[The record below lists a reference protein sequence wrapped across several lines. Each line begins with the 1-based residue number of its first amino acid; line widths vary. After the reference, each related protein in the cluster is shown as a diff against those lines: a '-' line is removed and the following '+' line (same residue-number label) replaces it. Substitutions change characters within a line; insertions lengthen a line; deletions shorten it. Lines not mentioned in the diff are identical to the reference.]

1 MIQDVSRIEK
11 EFLIRSIVQSEQ
23 PVRFHGIS
31 ASGTGLITTMDQSM
45 LSVTLI
51 DMMDDA
57 PFCPHEH
64 VTGYFDCNGRTYAF
78 ETMIRDSRQNE
89 LRLDPPGRLL
99 KSLQRKYV
107 RVRKPRDI
115 QVSISLPNEEICLD
129 YPVCPDYVSLDKP
142 SSRAGYQGK
151 NIAEI
156 VNSFKTDIGNKSSID
171 TIVMFRTKKPD
182 LFEEKLICDTGRV
195 LFIPSTSSGLPKVD
209 PYPEGRII
217 TLTQEEKFEDP
228 NYFVEGSRFDKLLE
242 EKKKDAISSEIW
254 CPIVYYQYVVG
265 YVYAAHTGG
274 ESFDVSMVD
283 RLWDFSRI
291 LASELKKTGYFDSE
305 TKVTETRAHKPEIL
319 DMSPGGML
327 ITLPER
333 DIRTPIKEGSTFTTN
348 ISFGKKAVQCA
359 ARVVRRYEGKDV
371 ISYGTTFL
379 DLAPQDIMNLY
390 EFLYRRP
397 YTNDDPVAY
406 EQINRA

>member
-1 MIQDVSRIEK
+1 
-11 EFLIRSIVQSEQ
+11 
-23 PVRFHGIS
+23 
-31 ASGTGLITTMDQSM
+31 M
-45 LSVTLI
+45 LSVTMT
-51 DMMDDA
+51 DMMDDS
-57 PFCPHEH
+57 PFCAFEH

-78 ETMIRDSRQNE
+78 ETMIRDSNQNE
-89 LRLDPPGRLL
+89 LRLDPPNRLL

-129 YPVCPDYVSLDKP
+129 YPICPDYVSLDELA
-142 SSRAGYQGK
+142 SQSGYQGK

-156 VNSFKTDIGNKSSID
+156 VNSFKTDIGKKSCKD

-182 LFEEKLICDTGRV
+182 LFEEKLICDTGRI
-195 LFIPSTSSGLPKVD
+195 LFIPSTVSGLPKVD

-217 TLTQEEKFEDP
+217 TLAQEEKFEDP
-228 NYFVEGSRFDKLLE
+228 NYFVVGSRFDKLLE
-242 EKKKDAISSEIW
+242 EKKNAGISSEIW

-265 YVYAAHTGG
+265 YIYVAHTGG

-305 TKVTETRAHKPEIL
+305 TSVTKAKAHKPEIL

-327 ITLPER
+327 ITLPEH
-333 DIRTPIKEGSTFTTN
+333 DIRTPVKEGSTFTTTM
-348 ISFGKKAVQCA
+348 SFGKKHAQCM
-359 ARVVRRYEGKDV
+359 ARVVRRYEGKDA

-379 DLAPQDIMNLY
+379 ELAPQDIMNLY
-390 EFLYRRP
+390 EFLYHRP
-397 YTNDDPVAY
+397 YTDDDPVAY

>member
-11 EFLIRSIVQSEQ
+11 EFLIRSIVQNEQ

-31 ASGTGLITTMDQSM
+31 ASGTGLITMIDQSM
-45 LSVTLI
+45 ISVTLI
-51 DMMDDA
+51 DMMDDE
-57 PFCPHEH
+57 PFCAHEH
-64 VTGYFDCNGRTYAF
+64 VTGYFDCHGRTYAF
-78 ETMIRDSRQNE
+78 ETMIRNSRQNE
-89 LRLDPPGRLL
+89 LQLDPPGRLL
-99 KSLQRKYV
+99 RSLQRKYV

-115 QVSISLPNEEICLD
+115 QIAISLPNEEICLD

-142 SSRAGYQGK
+142 SRQTGYQGK
-151 NIAEI
+151 NLAEI
-156 VNSFKTDIGNKSSID
+156 IKLFKTDIGGKSSKD

-182 LFEEKLICDTGRV
+182 CFEEKLICDTGRV
-195 LFIPSTSSGLPKVD
+195 LFIPSTASGLPKVD

-228 NYFVEGSRFDKLLE
+228 NYFVEGSRFEKLLE
-242 EKKKDAISSEIW
+242 EKKDRGISSEIW

-265 YVYAAHTGG
+265 YIYAAHTEG

-291 LASELKKTGYFDSE
+291 LAAELKKTGYFASE
-305 TKVTETRAHKPEIL
+305 TTIAQSRGHKPEIL

-327 ITLPER
+327 ISLPDR
-333 DIRTPIKEGSTFTTN
+333 DVRIPVKEGSTFTTT
-348 ISFGKKAVQCA
+348 ISFGKKTVQCA
-359 ARVVRRYEGKDV
+359 ARVVRRYEGNGA

-397 YTNDDPVAY
+397 YADDDPVAH

>member
-1 MIQDVSRIEK
+1 
-11 EFLIRSIVQSEQ
+11 
-23 PVRFHGIS
+23 
-31 ASGTGLITTMDQSM
+31 
-45 LSVTLI
+45 
-51 DMMDDA
+51 
-57 PFCPHEH
+57 
-64 VTGYFDCNGRTYAF
+64 
-78 ETMIRDSRQNE
+78 
-89 LRLDPPGRLL
+89 
-99 KSLQRKYV
+99 
-107 RVRKPRDI
+107 
-115 QVSISLPNEEICLD
+115 
-129 YPVCPDYVSLDKP
+129 
-142 SSRAGYQGK
+142 
-151 NIAEI
+151 
-156 VNSFKTDIGNKSSID
+156 
-171 TIVMFRTKKPD
+171 
-182 LFEEKLICDTGRV
+182 
-195 LFIPSTSSGLPKVD
+195 
-209 PYPEGRII
+209 
-217 TLTQEEKFEDP
+217 
-228 NYFVEGSRFDKLLE
+228 
-242 EKKKDAISSEIW
+242 
-254 CPIVYYQYVVG
+254 VYYQYVVG